1 MVKLLFHFGEQTGG
15 WHTLSRMILD
25 EDRDG
30 QTALHLAVEN
40 GHIEIVELCLETG
53 ANVNH
58 FNTNLI
64 TSMHLAATSGKLEI
78 VKVLVEHDANIE
90 ATNALQETPL
100 HRAALFNRVNIVQYL
115 LEMLVMFV
123 HLLYI

>member
-1 MVKLLFHFGEQTGG
+1 MSLFLHADVVKLLFHYGEQTGG
-15 WHTLSRMILD
+15 WHTLSRMIMD

-40 GHIEIVELCLETG
+40 GHIDIVEVCLDNG

-58 FNTNLI
+58 FNANLI
-64 TSMHLAATSGKLEI
+64 TPMHLAATSGKLEI

-100 HRAALFNRVNIVQYL
+100 HRAALFNRVNIVKYL
-115 LEMLVMFV
+115 LEM
-123 HLLYI
+123 

>member
-1 MVKLLFHFGEQTGG
+1 MLFNAGEETGG

-40 GHIEIVELCLETG
+40 GHIDIVRVCLENG

-58 FNTNLI
+58 FNSNLI
-64 TSMHLAATSGKLEI
+64 TPLHLAATSGKLDI
-78 VKVLVEHDANIE
+78 AQVLVEHDANIE
-90 ATNALQETPL
+90 ATNALQETSL
-100 HRAALFNRVNIVQYL
+100 HRAALFNRVNIANYL
-115 LEMLVMFV
+115 LDM
-123 HLLYI
+123 

>member
-1 MVKLLFHFGEQTGG
+1 MKLLFHAGEQTGG

-40 GHIEIVELCLETG
+40 GHIDIVEICLENG

-58 FNTNLI
+58 YNTNLI
-64 TSMHLAATSGKLEI
+64 TPMHLAATSGKLEI
-78 VKVLVEHDANIE
+78 AKVLVDHGANIE

-115 LEMLVMFV
+115 LDM
-123 HLLYI
+123 